1 MITHDNKNGACSCGA
16 WHTEKDFCANCGVQV
31 DPKHAE
37 WGLCYE
43 CFSKEADRIFKDTGY
58 MI

>member
-1 MITHDNKNGACSCGA
+1 MITHDNKSGA